1 MNKAKNTITL
11 NNFYKLITKEE
22 IKKDIL
28 KVRNIIRKLNLII
41 IK

>member
-1 MNKAKNTITL
+1 MKKNYITI

-28 KVRNIIRKLNLII
+28 KVRRILKNLNLII